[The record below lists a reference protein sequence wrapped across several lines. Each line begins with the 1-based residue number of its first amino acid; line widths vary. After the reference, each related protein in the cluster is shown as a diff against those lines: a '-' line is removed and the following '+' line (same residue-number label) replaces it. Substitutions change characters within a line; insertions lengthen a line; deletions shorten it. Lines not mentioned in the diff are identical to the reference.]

1 MTCEARG
8 RLLGF
13 VLHYVMLIKVQS
25 HVIISCKLTK
35 QLTQGKDILTMA
47 MNDQSMSIN
56 ALRDIYSMAV
66 NTFQPL
72 VAGRHASRDNKCVH
86 ECYCRIRVQILWIGT
101 LGMS

>member
-1 MTCEARG
+1 MYLVR
-8 RLLGF
+8 RKVLGF

-72 VAGRHASRDNKCVH
+72 VAGRHASRVNKCV
-86 ECYCRIRVQILWIGT
+86 IVG
-101 LGMS
+101 

>member
-1 MTCEARG
+1 
-8 RLLGF
+8 
-13 VLHYVMLIKVQS
+13 MLIKVQS

-66 NTFQPL
+66 NAFQPL
-72 VAGRHASRDNKCVH
+72 VAGKHAFRVNKCVRG
-86 ECYCRIRVQILWIGT
+86 CYCRIRVQIQWIGT
-101 LGMS
+101 

>member
-1 MTCEARG
+1 MTCEAKG

-72 VAGRHASRDNKCVH
+72 VAGRRASSVNKCVT
-86 ECYCRIRVQILWIGT
+86 VG
-101 LGMS
+101 